1 MKPDKPFILFLF
13 LICLSG
19 RLAAQSPF
27 PFGTTSMSDMEMTE
41 YDQDKDAPAVYLFDW
56 CSATLSA
63 NNDLSLTVQK
73 HFRIKIL
80 KQEGLDY
87 ALLKIQFSGSHP
99 PTKLKASTF
108 NLEDGKMVESPV
120 NKKEMFTEKY
130 GNYNRLSLAFNNVKI
145 GSVIECS
152 YTISYDSYFFFYPW
166 SFQHDIPVAYSEYN
180 ASFPGLFRYKIEG
193 HYDNINVSLHQ
204 DKRPAY
210 YGSLSTQELIYKWT
224 AGNVPAFKPEP
235 YMASENDLI
244 SRVEFELAGVDIPGY
259 GYQEATPTYEKLT
272 KELLE
277 DDNFGGIM
285 QKSEFLREIT
295 NKITSGLT
303 DNLSKIKAIHRY
315 ITQNVKWNEENR
327 IYATATS
334 FRRILKQQ
342 NGSSADINLLFTA
355 MLQKAGI
362 TSCPVVLSTRENGNL
377 NHYFAMISRLDYV
390 VAYAKIEGK
399 GYLLD
404 ATSETRPF
412 NELPPQCL
420 NGEGRTIHPNWTE
433 WIPLHN
439 NEQQYDQVLIF
450 ADLNGNN
457 EMECRVQRIFGS
469 YSAYNIRNLLQETGK
484 EGFIAFLKASEGDK
498 EYSEVEILNQDS
510 IESSLV
516 INYKVIIKGAV
527 QSTSGLYIID
537 PVLFFA
543 KNENPFTGSERKF
556 PVDFESPKNEL
567 YTLNIRIPDEF
578 EADELPDEV
587 NLKMENNAAVFNYIP
602 EVNGN
607 RISLSYR
614 FTRKSTHFPV
624 ENYFNL
630 KEFYNQ
636 FIKKQSDLIILKRKS
651 AAVANNL

>member
-399 GYLLD
+399 GGILCSHEYLLNRNMRCQ
-404 ATSETRPF
+404 SE
-412 NELPPQCL
+412 LC
-420 NGEGRTIHPNWTE
+420 
-433 WIPLHN
+433 
-439 NEQQYDQVLIF
+439 F
-450 ADLNGNN
+450 AADG
-457 EMECRVQRIFGS
+457 
-469 YSAYNIRNLLQETGK
+469 
-484 EGFIAFLKASEGDK
+484 
-498 EYSEVEILNQDS
+498 
-510 IESSLV
+510 
-516 INYKVIIKGAV
+516 
-527 QSTSGLYIID
+527 
-537 PVLFFA
+537 
-543 KNENPFTGSERKF
+543 
-556 PVDFESPKNEL
+556 
-567 YTLNIRIPDEF
+567 RIPAARKRMHLLGDGRWTHGSPTAARPAARCAVSGVIPGWSAVPSWRVRRRAGGLSASARWCRGAGAAFARRGSPWAEWW
-578 EADELPDEV
+578 LPSRRWSSRGPGRE
-587 NLKMENNAAVFNYIP
+587 
-602 EVNGN
+602 
-607 RISLSYR
+607 
-614 FTRKSTHFPV
+614 
-624 ENYFNL
+624 
-630 KEFYNQ
+630 
-636 FIKKQSDLIILKRKS
+636 
-651 AAVANNL
+651 